1 MRSKRVALQLRA
13 APDDKGQ
20 STDNQRAALEAWAK
34 NAGHTIV
41 KVYEDLGISG
51 AKGRDQRP
59 RFDAMLTAAVQ
70 REFDILA
77 VWSSDR
83 LGRSLKHLVDVLE
96 TIRDAGRGLYIHTQA
111 LDTTTPSGRAMFGML
126 AVFSEFEREM
136 ISDRVKAGMARIKGD
151 LARDGKFT
159 SKKSGVVRTGL
170 GRPSP
175 AQEKLKAARAELL
188 PLTCCEI
195 RARRR
200 QTGADRPPIRLW
212 ADRIA
217 DGLRLVT

>member
-1 MRSKRVALQLRA
+1 MADRSKRVALYLRVST
-13 APDDKGQ
+13 DDKGQ
-20 STDNQRAALEAWAK
+20 STDNQRAAPEAWAK
-34 NAGHTIV
+34 NAGHTVV

-59 RFDAMLTAAVQ
+59 RFDAMLTAAVR
-70 REFDILA
+70 REFDVLA

-83 LGRSLKHLVDVLE
+83 LGRSLKHLIEVLE
-96 TIRDAGRGLYIHTQA
+96 TIKATGTGLYIHTQA

-175 AQEKLKAARAELL
+175 AQEKLAAARAKL
-188 PLTCCEI
+188 
-195 RARRR
+195 AKG
-200 QTGADRPPIRLW
+200 TGIIKTAKLIGLGVGTVHRLKREV
-212 ADRIA
+212 AA
-217 DGLRLVT
+217 AN